1 MREIGPVRQDSER
14 GYRRWFQDEYFDV
27 FVWQDAG
34 GRPIALQL
42 CYERDTAEGAI
53 SWSETD
59 GFAHARVDGGA
70 KQAKYGMTP
79 ILRPDGVPPYFR
91 IYNRVLDATADWDP
105 ALRSFVV
112 DRLREYR
119 RLLFGTRRTPRR
131 RHKTPSLT
139 HRHASGLSVDTPGS
153 RE

>member
-14 GYRRWFQDEYFDV
+14 GYRRWFQDEYFDL
-27 FVWQDAG
+27 FVWQDAA

-70 KQAKYGMTP
+70 KQAKYGMAP
-79 ILRPDGVPPYFR
+79 ILRLDGVPPYFR
-91 IYNRVLDATADWDP
+91 IYKRFLDATADWDP
-105 ALRSFVV
+105 ALRSFVLE
-112 DRLREYR
+112 RLREYR
-119 RLLFGTRRTPRR
+119 RLLFGARRTPRR
-131 RHKTPSLT
+131 RPRTQ
-139 HRHASGLSVDTPGS
+139 G
-153 RE
+153 